1 MVKVGECLM
10 IIAYCPNR
18 QFKPQEIN
26 ESNLSLLNEAVWIDM
41 IAPSKRE
48 EAWVERHQ
56 IIEIPTQEEMR
67 EIELSSRLY
76 IEDDT
81 LFMTAT
87 MIAQST
93 SSRPEYD
100 AVTFALRPYQLV
112 TIRYIEPQAFKL
124 FSHHLQKTSRVD
136 YRASDILIALLDATV
151 DRLADVLE
159 YVGHQLDEYSI
170 TIFQEN
176 GDGKLKKLDYQS
188 VLQKI
193 GIKSNLSTKARE
205 SLVTFS
211 RLITFFLQSIET
223 HIDKESLTRLATLN
237 KDLASLSDYA
247 NFISNKINFLLDAT
261 LGMVSIEQSAIIKIF
276 SVAAVIFLPPTLI
289 ASIYGMNFKF
299 MPELDFKWGYGL
311 AILLMMIS
319 AWLPYK
325 YFKYKR
331 WL

>member
-1 MVKVGECLM
+1 M
-10 IIAYCPNR
+10 IIAYAACNG
-18 QFKPQEIN
+18 FKPEIIQMN
-26 ESNLSLLNEAVWIDM
+26 NLDLLKQSVWIDLLS
-41 IAPSKRE
+41 PTKE
-48 EAWVERHQ
+48 EEDWVEQ
-56 IIEIPTQEEMR
+56 ASVLDIPTQEEMR

-76 IEDDT
+76 VEEDT

-87 MIAQST
+87 MVAQST
-93 SSRPEYD
+93 SINPEYD
-100 AVTFALRPYQLV
+100 AVTFALKSNQLV
-112 TIRYIEPQAFKL
+112 TIRYIEPHAFKL
-124 FSHHLQKTSRVD
+124 FGNAMMRGGKNNWQ
-136 YRASDILIALLDATV
+136 AMDIFISLVEATV

-159 YVGHQLDEYSI
+159 YVGHDLDNYSND
-170 TIFQEN
+170 IFQYDATN
-176 GDGKLKKLDYQS
+176 QPLKKMNYQQ
-188 VLQKI
+188 LMKNI
-193 GIKSNLSTKARE
+193 GMKSNLNTKARE

-211 RLITFFLQSIET
+211 RLIAFFWHSADAK
-223 HIDKESLTRLATLN
+223 IDKEVDLRLTTLN

-299 MPELDFKWGYGL
+299 MPELEFRWGYEL
-311 AILLMMIS
+311 AILMMIFS

-325 YFKYKR
+325 FFKYKR